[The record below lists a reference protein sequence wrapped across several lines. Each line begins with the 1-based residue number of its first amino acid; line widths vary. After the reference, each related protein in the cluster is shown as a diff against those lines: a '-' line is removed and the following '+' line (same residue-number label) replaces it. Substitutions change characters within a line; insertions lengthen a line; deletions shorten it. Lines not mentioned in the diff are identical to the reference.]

1 MANKKIKINRAP
13 VLTLWAAVVAERLGY
28 DEETALT
35 LGKAV
40 AGLNAQSKGR
50 RLGIYEE
57 KIEEEKKEEKLALSK
72 VEGKK
77 EKTTKPEFIEL
88 LGRGIPAVK
97 TPKGLRAA
105 IKGEAIH
112 AGSVETYLKQ
122 KFKDDLDDTRAAMEK
137 LAKAYTPKQLESK
150 AYGLYE
156 KFRPEIPEG
165 TKGWGA
171 KGDLDLDYIRSL
183 AE

>member
-1 MANKKIKINRAP
+1 MPNKKIKINRAP

-40 AGLNAQSKGR
+40 AGLNAQSKGKK
-50 RLGIYEE
+50 LGIYEE
-57 KIEEEKKEEKLALSK
+57 KSEEEKEKEA
-72 VEGKK
+72 KK
-77 EKTTKPEFIEL
+77 EKKVKAEFIEI
-88 LGRGIPAVK
+88 LGRGVPAIK
-97 TPKGLRAA
+97 TPRGLRAA

-112 AGSVETYLKQ
+112 AESVEIYLQQ
-122 KFKDDLDDTRAAMEK
+122 KFKDDLDDARKAMEK

-165 TKGWGA
+165 KKGWGA
-171 KGDLDLDYIRSL
+171 KGELDLDYIRSL

>member
-28 DEETALT
+28 DKETALT

-57 KIEEEKKEEKLALSK
+57 KAEEDKKQEK
-72 VEGKK
+72 KK
-77 EKTTKPEFIEL
+77 EKPAKTEFIEI
-88 LGRGIPAVK
+88 LGRGVPAVK
-97 TPKGLRAA
+97 TPRGLRAA
-105 IKGEAIH
+105 IQGDPIH
-112 AGSVETYLKQ
+112 PESVQTYIEQ
-122 KFKDDLDDTRAAMEK
+122 KFKDDLEDARAAMEK
-137 LAKAYTPKQLESK
+137 LARSFTPKQLESK
-150 AYGLYE
+150 AYDLYE

-165 TKGWGA
+165 MKGWGA
-171 KGDLDLDYIRSL
+171 KGELDLDYIRSL
-183 AE
+183 GK

>member
-13 VLTLWAAVVAERLGY
+13 VLTLWAVIVAERLGY
-28 DEETALT
+28 KKDEALT

-57 KIEEEKKEEKLALSK
+57 KSEEEKEKEK
-72 VEGKK
+72 KK
-77 EKTTKPEFIEL
+77 EKPVKMQLIEV
-88 LGRGIPAVK
+88 LGRGVPAIK
-97 TPKGLRAA
+97 TPQGLRAA
-105 IKGEAIH
+105 VKGKPISAE
-112 AGSVETYLKQ
+112 SVEAYLEQ
-122 KFKDDLDDTRAAMEK
+122 KFGEELDDARAAMQK

-150 AYGLYE
+150 AYDLYE

-171 KGDLDLDYIRSL
+171 KGELDLDYIRSL

>member
-28 DEETALT
+28 NKNEALT
-35 LGKAV
+35 FGKAV

-57 KIEEEKKEEKLALSK
+57 KSEEEKEKEAKKQKPVK
-72 VEGKK
+72 VEL
-77 EKTTKPEFIEL
+77 IQL
-88 LGRGIPAVK
+88 LGRGVPAVK
-97 TPKGLRAA
+97 TPQGLRAA
-105 IKGEAIH
+105 IKGEEIDPQ
-112 AGSVETYLKQ
+112 SVEKYLKQ
-122 KFKDDLDDTRAAMEK
+122 KFGDDLDDARAAMEK
-137 LAKAYTPKQLESK
+137 LAKAYAPKQLDAE

-156 KFRPEIPEG
+156 KFRPKIPEG

-171 KGDLDLDYIRSL
+171 KGDLDLDTIRSL
-183 AE
+183 AK

>member
-57 KIEEEKKEEKLALSK
+57 KTEEK
-72 VEGKK
+72 KK
-77 EKTTKPEFIEL
+77 EKTAKPEFIEL
-88 LGRGIPAVK
+88 LGRGIPAIK

-105 IKGEAIH
+105 IQGEAIH

-122 KFKDDLDDTRAAMEK
+122 KFKDDLDDARSAMEK

-150 AYGLYE
+150 AYDLYE

-171 KGDLDLDYIRSL
+171 KGELDLDTIRSL
-183 AE
+183 AK